1 MRITGVMATAIRF
14 YFDEMMARPLAEGL
28 EQREID
34 VIMAVDVGMT
44 GQDDDTGH
52 LPYATEQ
59 DAVLVTLDRA
69 FAGRSMQRDDHAG
82 MICWTGRSDDI
93 GGIVRALTE
102 FAETH
107 TPEDAAGQVF
117 WLK

>member
-1 MRITGVMATAIRF
+1 MAGVSV
-14 YFDEMMARPLAEGL
+14 YFDEMMSRVAAEQLIERGYPVVL
-28 EQREID
+28 
-34 VIMAVDVGMT
+34 AVDVEMAEKP
-44 GQDDDTGH
+44 DDEH
-52 LPYATEQ
+52 LVYATENGH
-59 DAVLVTLDRA
+59 VMVTFDRP
-69 FAGRSMQRDDHAG
+69 FAGLASQSTEHG
-82 MICWTGRSDDI
+82 GVICLSGAQNNI